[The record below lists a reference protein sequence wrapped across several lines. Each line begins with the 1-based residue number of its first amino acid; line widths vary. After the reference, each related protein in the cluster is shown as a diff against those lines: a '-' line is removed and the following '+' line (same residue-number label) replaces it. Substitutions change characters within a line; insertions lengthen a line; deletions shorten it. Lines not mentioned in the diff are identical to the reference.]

1 MVDLVQLTVD
11 TTGLYEAFGSVLAIL
26 ALHWVIR
33 KITRTLN
40 KS

>member
-1 MVDLVQLTVD
+1 MQLVQLVVD
-11 TTGLYEAFGSVLAIL
+11 TTGLYEVYGTVLGIL

-33 KITRTLN
+33 KTVRTLN